1 MMIMYDHLGGGRRPG
16 GRTRVPAILT
26 YAAPPPENIP
36 DLGAWCRPG
45 GSGLGGHRC
54 ALCPRRS
61 GGTRIARIQKQIQ
74 TDSNSNFP
82 FFEYAKKSLQFF
94 LNFLFFSLKKNLT
107 HTGLEPAAFRLKA

>member
-1 MMIMYDHLGGGRRPG
+1 MIMYDHLGGGRRPG

-61 GGTRIARIQKQIQ
+61 GGSRIARIQK
-74 TDSNSNFP
+74 TDSNGFKQQLP
-82 FFEYAKKSLQFF
+82 FF
-94 LNFLFFSLKKNLT
+94 LNTQKKVCNFFDFFIFFFKKNLT

>member
-1 MMIMYDHLGGGRRPG
+1 MYDHLGGGRRPG

-54 ALCPRRS
+54 ALCPPGAAVVAGLPGYKNRFK
-61 GGTRIARIQKQIQ
+61 RIQ
-74 TDSNSNFP
+74 TATSL
-82 FFEYAKKSLQFF
+82 FFEYAKKVCNFF
-94 LNFLFFSLKKNLT
+94 DFFIFFFKKNLT

>member
-1 MMIMYDHLGGGRRPG
+1 MMIMYDHLGGSRRPG

-61 GGTRIARIQKQIQ
+61 GGSRIARIQKQIQ

-82 FFEYAKKSLQFF
+82 FFFEYAKKFAIFF
-94 LNFLFFSLKKNLT
+94 EIFIFFFKKNLT